1 METEVKVVYEIWK
14 AERELGYCKYN
25 GDELAY
31 KVGDVYDKEDCP
43 ELVESFDSKAEALEA
58 LKDYKCS
65 VWKTRATLGELL
77 NGREYYLQESE
88 YDEDGEPLSGDVLV
102 FAERDE

>member
-1 METEVKVVYEIWK
+1 
-14 AERELGYCKYN
+14 
-25 GDELAY
+25 
-31 KVGDVYDKEDCP
+31 
-43 ELVESFDSKAEALEA
+43 
-58 LKDYKCS
+58 
-65 VWKTRATLGELL
+65 VWKTGGTLGELL